1 MYKEKKRS
9 LWKKIFLSCIGIIV
23 FLLIWELSVTGELI
37 SKDKLVSPLNLLAT
51 FIDKLTNTVPDGNTI
66 IVHTLTSLKLVL
78 CGFILSC
85 IVGVPLGLLM
95 GFFKPFKA
103 FFSPIFEIVRPIPP
117 LAWIPIVIVLLGIGM
132 KSELFII
139 FIAAFVPCVINSYT
153 GIKSTSQ
160 SLLNVAKTAGA
171 SKMQMFFKVAVPSAL
186 PMVFVGIKVSFGSAW
201 ATLVAA
207 EMIASSVGLGYMIQ
221 QGRQASRPDIV
232 LVGML
237 VIGIIGAILTGL
249 LGLIEKHI
257 LSWRYK

>member
-9 LWKKIFLSCIGIIV
+9 VWKNIFLSCIGIIV
-23 FLLIWELSVTGELI
+23 FLLIWELSVTGGLI
-37 SKDKLVSPLNLLAT
+37 SKDKLVSPVNLLAT

-78 CGFILSC
+78 CGFFLSC

-95 GFFKPFKA
+95 GFFRPFKA

-171 SKMQMFFKVAVPSAL
+171 SKIQMFFKVAVPSAL

-249 LGLIEKHI
+249 LGLIEKRI